1 MNQLQKFNEEIP
13 QDLEILR
20 YIFWFRDEIL
30 KKNEYLDMISSNIS
44 KITKDKRN
52 KDYTDILPF
61 KVILPLYA
69 KVNTPYYLSIIFLK
83 NFIKD
88 LNEDSFLTEI
98 LFLIHSEVSTNKA
111 FKLCRMFKLSMLS
124 LEKIKEHLILLI
136 PKIII
141 RLDKS
146 KKNSS
151 NGSFLPKVGIMR
163 VYEGSLFKINKE
175 QLDTKLIE
183 TEDNEVKYT
192 IPLIML
198 FLSECFCHAKIR
210 KRNNDIY
217 SPSYFCNPYNN
228 YNIMFHCETGECGRL
243 FEFYIS
249 PNIEVIKFLKYSFIS
264 MPKLIDTKYWISS
277 SRKELW
283 DYLNEIMEKNKIEIE
298 DSIEYFPDQKTEFQ
312 LNLANNNEKEDYEN
326 NFSSSNYDSEEDSKF
341 TRKYKRIGKEVI
353 DCQ

>member
-1 MNQLQKFNEEIP
+1 ML
-13 QDLEILR
+13 
-20 YIFWFRDEIL
+20 
-30 KKNEYLDMISSNIS
+30 
-44 KITKDKRN
+44 
-52 KDYTDILPF
+52 
-61 KVILPLYA
+61 
-69 KVNTPYYLSIIFLK
+69 
-83 NFIKD
+83 
-88 LNEDSFLTEI
+88 
-98 LFLIHSEVSTNKA
+98 
-111 FKLCRMFKLSMLS
+111 KLSMLS

-151 NGSFLPKVGIMR
+151 NGSFFPNASIMR
-163 VYEGSLFKINKE
+163 VYEDSLFKINKDE
-175 QLDTKLIE
+175 LDIKLIE
-183 TEDNEVKYT
+183 TEDKEIKYI

-198 FLSECFCHAKIR
+198 FLNECFCHPKIR
-210 KRNNDIY
+210 KRNNDID
-217 SPSYFCNPYNN
+217 SPSYFYNPYND
-228 YNIMFHCETGECGRL
+228 YNILFHCKLGECGRL

-264 MPKLIDTKYWISS
+264 MPKLLNTKYWISS

-298 DSIEYFPDQKTEFQ
+298 DNIGYFPDQKAEFQ
-312 LNLANNNEKEDYEN
+312 LNLANNNEKEDYEI

-341 TRKYKRIGKEVI
+341 RRKYKRIGKEVI